1 MLKLLSLVT
10 AVIVWGLLSLT
21 LPPEIF
27 PGPIETARALWGEI
41 AGGRVWTD
49 LAMTMLRVVAGLLLA
64 LLLGVPVGVLM
75 GLNRRAEA
83 VLDVWVMIGLT
94 VPSLCYAIM
103 AFMWFGL
110 NEGAAIIAIAVTAAP
125 SITINIWEGVK
136 NIDTKLVAMA
146 RVFEASRPGDRAP
159 RAACRRSCPT

>member
-1 MLKLLSLVT
+1 MLKLLSLAT

-27 PGPIETARALWGEI
+27 PGPIETARALWGDI
-41 AGGRVWTD
+41 AGGQVGLD
-49 LAMTMLRVVAGLLLA
+49 LAMTLLRVVAGLVLA
-64 LLLGVPVGVLM
+64 LILGVPVGIVM

-103 AFMWFGL
+103 AFIWFGL
-110 NEGAAIIAIAVTAAP
+110 NQGAPIIAITLTAAP
-125 SITINIWEGVK
+125 SIPINLWVGLK
-136 NIDTKLVAMA
+136 NVDTKLVPMY
-146 RVFEASRPGDRAP
+146 RVFEA
-159 RAACRRSCPT
+159 

>member
-1 MLKLLSLVT
+1 MRKLLALAA
-10 AVIVWGLLSLT
+10 AVDVLGLLSLT

-27 PGPIETARALWGEI
+27 PGPIETARALWGDME
-41 AGGRVWTD
+41 GGQVGLD
-49 LAMTMLRVVAGLLLA
+49 SAMTVLGVVAGLVLA
-64 LLLGVPVGVLM
+64 LILGVPVGIVM

-136 NIDTKLVAMA
+136 NLDTKLVAMA
-146 RVFEASRPGDRAP
+146 RVFAASRPAIL
-159 RAACRRSCPT
+159 RRVLLPP